1 MRRTRRSFGGWAAVA
16 LVAGAVEEP
25 PRADPPSA
33 PAIGACYIV
42 AEDATGVWE
51 GKAGTVAVWT
61 SGGWRLIGPC
71 DGMTLYERTSGTW
84 ATFRG
89 GAWEIGNVRGSSL
102 FLGDRQVV
110 GPQAPAIEPPAG
122 GSVVDAEAR
131 TAIEA
136 ILDRLRQHG
145 LIAE

>member
-1 MRRTRRSFGGWAAVA
+1 
-16 LVAGAVEEP
+16 
-25 PRADPPSA
+25 
-33 PAIGACYIV
+33 
-42 AEDATGVWE
+42 
-51 GKAGTVAVWT
+51 
-61 SGGWRLIGPC
+61 
-71 DGMTLYERTSGTW
+71 
-84 ATFRG
+84 
-89 GAWEIGNVRGSSL
+89 VRGSSL

>member
-1 MRRTRRSFGGWAAVA
+1 
-16 LVAGAVEEP
+16 
-25 PRADPPSA
+25 
-33 PAIGACYIV
+33 
-42 AEDATGVWE
+42 
-51 GKAGTVAVWT
+51 
-61 SGGWRLIGPC
+61 
-71 DGMTLYERTSGTW
+71 MTLYERTSGTW